1 MGYEFTKYMRIGIAL
16 IIGGYVFTVG
26 QNLYDLGRQAVIS
39 VFLQIAIPTVLTAA
53 GFGLIVYDFW
63 NRRKRRK
70 GRYEPEHGRRK
81 RWRFFPE
88 GHR

>member
-1 MGYEFTKYMRIGIAL
+1 MGYEFTKYIWIGVAL
-16 IIGGYVFTVG
+16 IIGGYLFTVG
-26 QNLYDLGRQAVIS
+26 QNLYDLGRQAVIFL
-39 VFLQIAIPTVLTAA
+39 FLQIAIPTVLTTA

-70 GRYEPEHGRRK
+70 ERYEPEHRRKK